1 MATMSL
7 RQWKDALGQH
17 VALERVPAELGVP
30 SMQVIR
36 AVNQGRLKMH
46 TFRASDGRVF
56 RAVRVRD
63 LASYQQQA
71 AAPLPEMT
79 VDGMKRAFSEMAGA

>member
-1 MATMSL
+1 MARMSL

-46 TFRASDGRVF
+46 TFRAADGRVLG
-56 RAVRVRD
+56 R
-63 LASYQQQA
+63 
-71 AAPLPEMT
+71 
-79 VDGMKRAFSEMAGA
+79 

>member
-1 MATMSL
+1 MARMSL

-36 AVNQGRLKMH
+36 AVNRGQLKMH
-46 TFRASDGRVF
+46 TFRAADGRVF

-63 LASYQQQA
+63 LTAYHEQTV
-71 AAPLPEMT
+71 APPAITM
-79 VDGMKRAFSEMAGA
+79 DGMKRAFSEMAEA

>member
-1 MATMSL
+1 MARMSL

-17 VALERVPAELGVP
+17 VALERVAAELGVP

-46 TFRASDGRVF
+46 TFRAADGRVF
-56 RAVRVRD
+56 RAVRMRD
-63 LASYQQQA
+63 LAAYHEQMV
-71 AAPLPEMT
+71 APPTIT

>member
-1 MATMSL
+1 MARMSL

-36 AVNQGRLKMH
+36 AVNQGRLKMQ
-46 TFRASDGRVF
+46 TFRAADGRVF

-63 LASYQQQA
+63 LAAYQAQTN
-71 AAPLPEMT
+71 APLPEMT